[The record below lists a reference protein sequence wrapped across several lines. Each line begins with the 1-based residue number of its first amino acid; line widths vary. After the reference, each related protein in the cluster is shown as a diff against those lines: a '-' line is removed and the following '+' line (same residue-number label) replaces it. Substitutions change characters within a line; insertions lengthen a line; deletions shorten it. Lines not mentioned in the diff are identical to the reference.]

1 MWSWVFFAPF
11 SGVTCAVQ
19 VWHFT
24 DSQLWVRKDIKMV
37 LINFIT
43 GAREI
48 NSVYTFLRALSRGKE
63 YRYVGDKEDHK
74 IVLLMQE
81 YIWPKGDEVY

>member
-19 VWHFT
+19 AWH
-24 DSQLWVRKDIKMV
+24 SQIHSCGSERISIVPIT
-37 LINFIT
+37 FIT
-43 GAREI
+43 GAKEI
-48 NSVYTFLRALSRGKE
+48 NSVYTFLTALSRGKE

-74 IVLLMQE
+74 IVILMQE
-81 YIWPKGDEVY
+81 DIRPKGDEVY